1 MSTYLYI
8 YMQIYVCECLP
19 YIVLMQGLWKGIQS
33 YTCAYLYIY
42 IYTYTYQRVP
52 LYGTVPLVSCPEMHV
67 DILPQCHSDIELI
80 THFSDRISSMYG
92 STVMARYTRSK
103 SLK

>member
-1 MSTYLYI
+1 MSTI
-8 YMQIYVCECLP
+8 Y
-19 YIVLMQGLWKGIQS
+19 S
-33 YTCAYLYIY
+33 AYARAMEGNTIIHMRIPIY